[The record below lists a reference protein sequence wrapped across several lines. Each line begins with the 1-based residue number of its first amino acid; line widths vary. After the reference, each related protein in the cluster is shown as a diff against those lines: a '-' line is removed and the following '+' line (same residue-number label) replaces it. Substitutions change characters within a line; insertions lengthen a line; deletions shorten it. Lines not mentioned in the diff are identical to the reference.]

1 MLRTKWALAALALVV
16 VAVAVGPASAKEA
29 LPSTLPLPTA
39 WQPEGIAIKGHM
51 FYVGSIPTGSVYRG
65 DLRTGQ
71 GAPYIVRSG
80 RAATGLEVK
89 GNRLFV
95 SGAGTGKAFVYNVAT
110 KEDIATYTFDPGF
123 INDVVVTKRG
133 AYFTNSNVA
142 ALFRIP
148 IGEGGQL
155 GSTPQRIPLTGVFQL
170 QSGFNAN
177 GIDATRN
184 GKWLIIVQSN
194 TGKLFRVNPST
205 GATVEI
211 TLGGGSVP
219 NGDGI
224 LLDKT
229 NRLFVVQNQLNQIAV
244 IDLNKDLTS
253 GTIVSLIKDPRFRIP
268 TTIDDYKKFLYAVNA
283 KFGSPP
289 ATTSYEVVQVAKP
302 AKAKKAKKK
311 DDD

>member
-1 MLRTKWALAALALVV
+1 MPRRKAALAALA
-16 VAVAVGPASAKEA
+16 VALVAVGVGPAGAKDA
-29 LPSTLPLPTA
+29 LPSTIPLPRA
-39 WQPEGIAIKGHM
+39 WQPEGIAIKGHT

-71 GAPYIVRSG
+71 GAPFIVRTG
-80 RAATGLEVK
+80 RAATGLEAK

-95 SGAGTGKAFVYNVAT
+95 SGAGTGKAFVYNAT
-110 KEDIATYTFDPGF
+110 SGADIATYTFDPGF
-123 INDVVVTKRG
+123 INDVVVTSNG

-148 IGEGGQL
+148 IQDGQL
-155 GSTPQRIPLTGVFQL
+155 GSTPQRIPLTGDFKL

-211 TLGGGSVP
+211 DLGGGSVP

-224 LLDKT
+224 LLDKK

-244 IDLNKDLTS
+244 IDLNKELTS
-253 GTIVSLIKDPRFRIP
+253 GKIVSLIKDSRFAIP

-283 KFGSPP
+283 RFGSPP
-289 ATTSYEVVQVAKP
+289 ASTDYQVVQVAKP
-302 AKAKKAKKK
+302 AKAKKK

>member
-1 MLRTKWALAALALVV
+1 MLRRNAALAVVALAV
-16 VAVAVGPASAKEA
+16 VAVGVGPAGAKQA
-29 LPSTLPLPTA
+29 LPSTLPLPRA
-39 WQPEGIAIKGHM
+39 WQPEGIAIKDHH
-51 FYVGSIPTGSVYRG
+51 FYVGSIPTGSIYRG

-71 GAPYIVRSG
+71 GAPYIVRTG
-80 RAATGLEVK
+80 RAATGIEAK

-95 SGAGTGKAFVYNVAT
+95 SGAATGKAFVYNIAT

-123 INDVVVTKRG
+123 INDVVVTKNG

-148 IGEGGQL
+148 IQGGQV
-155 GSTPQRIPLTGVFQL
+155 GATPQRIPLTGDFTL

-184 GKWLIIVQSN
+184 GRWLIIVQSN

-211 TLGGGSVP
+211 TLTGGNVL

-224 LLDKT
+224 LLDKK

-253 GTIVSLIKDPRFRIP
+253 GKIVSLIKDARFAIP
-268 TTIDDYKKFLYAVNA
+268 TTIDDYKGFLYAVNA
-283 KFGSPP
+283 RFGSPP
-289 ATTSYEVVQVAKP
+289 ATTDYQVVQVSKP
-302 AKAKKAKKK
+302 AKAKKKNG
-311 DDD
+311 

>member
-1 MLRTKWALAALALVV
+1 MLRRNAALAALALVV
-16 VAVAVGPASAKEA
+16 MAVGVGPAGAKQA
-29 LPSTLPLPTA
+29 LPSTLPLPRA
-39 WQPEGIAIKGHM
+39 WQPEGISIKGHN
-51 FYVGSIPTGSVYRG
+51 FYVGSIATGSVYRG

-71 GAPYIVRSG
+71 GAPYIVRTG
-80 RAATGLEVK
+80 RAAIGLEAK

-95 SGAGTGKAFVYNVAT
+95 SGGNTGRAFVYNIAT
-110 KEDIATYTFDPGF
+110 KEDVATYTFDPGF
-123 INDVVVTKRG
+123 INDVVVTRNG

-148 IGEGGQL
+148 IQGGQL
-155 GSTPQRIPLTGVFQL
+155 GSTPQRIPLTGAFQL
-170 QSGFNAN
+170 QPGFNTN

-184 GKWLIIVQSN
+184 GRWLIIVQSN

-205 GATVEI
+205 GVTVEI

-224 LLDKT
+224 LLDKK

-244 IDLNKDLTS
+244 IDLNNDLTS
-253 GTIVSLIKDPRFRIP
+253 GTIVSLIKDTRFRIP

-289 ATTSYEVVQVAKP
+289 ASTDYEVVQVAKP
-302 AKAKKAKKK
+302 AKAKRK
-311 DDD
+311 

>member
-1 MLRTKWALAALALVV
+1 MLRRNAALAVVALVV
-16 VAVAVGPASAKEA
+16 VAAGVGPAGAKQA

-71 GAPYIVRSG
+71 GAPFIVRTG

-95 SGAGTGKAFVYNVAT
+95 SGAGSGKAFVYNAT
-110 KEDIATYTFDPGF
+110 SGADIATYTFDPGF
-123 INDVVVTKRG
+123 INDVVVTKNG
-133 AYFTNSNVA
+133 AYFTNSNLA
-142 ALFRIP
+142 ALFRVP
-148 IGEGGQL
+148 TQNGQL
-155 GSTPQRIPLTGVFQL
+155 GSTPQRIPLTGAFQL

-224 LLDKT
+224 LLDKK

-244 IDLNKDLTS
+244 IDLNKDLTA
-253 GTIVSLIKDPRFRIP
+253 GKIVSLIKDTRFRIP
-268 TTIDDYKKFLYAVNA
+268 TTIDDYKTFLYAVNA

-289 ATTSYEVVQVAKP
+289 ASTAYEVVQVAKP
-302 AKAKKAKKK
+302 AKAKKAKKNG
-311 DDD
+311 DG

>member
-1 MLRTKWALAALALVV
+1 MLRRNAAFAALVLVL
-16 VAVAVGPASAKEA
+16 VAVGVGPAVAKDA
-29 LPSTLPLPTA
+29 LPSTINLPTA
-39 WQPEGIAIKGHM
+39 WQPEGIAIKGHT

-71 GAPYIVRSG
+71 GAPFIVRTG

-89 GNRLFV
+89 GDRLFV
-95 SGAGTGKAFVYNVAT
+95 SGAGTGKAFVYNVKTGA
-110 KEDIATYTFDPGF
+110 DVATYTFDPGF
-123 INDVVVTKRG
+123 INDVVVTKNG

-148 IGEGGQL
+148 IQNGQL
-155 GSTPQRIPLTGVFQL
+155 GSTPQRIPLTGDFQL
-170 QSGFNAN
+170 VPPPAFNAN

-184 GKWLIIVQSN
+184 GKWLIIVQTA

-205 GATVEI
+205 GATVQI
-211 TLGGGSVP
+211 NLGGATVP

-224 LLDKT
+224 LLDKK

-253 GTIVSLIKDPRFRIP
+253 GKIVSLIKDTRFAIP

-289 ATTSYEVVQVAKP
+289 ASTKYEVVQVAKP
-302 AKAKKAKKK
+302 GKAKKK

>member
-1 MLRTKWALAALALVV
+1 
-16 VAVAVGPASAKEA
+16 
-29 LPSTLPLPTA
+29 
-39 WQPEGIAIKGHM
+39 
-51 FYVGSIPTGSVYRG
+51 
-65 DLRTGQ
+65 
-71 GAPYIVRSG
+71 
-80 RAATGLEVK
+80 
-89 GNRLFV
+89 V
-95 SGAGTGKAFVYNVAT
+95 SGAGTGKAFVYNNAT
-110 KEDIATYTFDPGF
+110 KADVATYTFDPGF
-123 INDVVVTKRG
+123 INDVVVTRNG

-148 IGEGGQL
+148 IQGGQL
-155 GSTPQRIPLTGVFQL
+155 GSTPQRIPLTGAFQL

-205 GATVEI
+205 GVTVEI
-211 TLGGGSVP
+211 TLNGGSVP

-224 LLDKT
+224 LLDKK

-253 GTIVSLIKDPRFRIP
+253 GTIVSLIKDARFRIP
-268 TTIDDYKKFLYAVNA
+268 TTIDDYKGFLYAVNA

-289 ATTSYEVVQVAKP
+289 ASTDYEVVQVAKP
-302 AKAKKAKKK
+302 AKAKKN
-311 DDD
+311 

>member
-1 MLRTKWALAALALVV
+1 MLRRNGALAALALVI
-16 VAVAVGPASAKEA
+16 VAVGVGPAGAKTA
-29 LPSTLPLPTA
+29 LPSTLALPPA
-39 WQPEGIAIKGHM
+39 WQPEGIAIKGHN

-71 GAPYIVRSG
+71 GAPLVVRTG

-89 GNRLFV
+89 GNRIFV
-95 SGAGTGKAFVYNVAT
+95 SGAGTGKAWVYNAT
-110 KEDIATYTFDPGF
+110 SGADIATYTFDPGF
-123 INDVVVTKRG
+123 INDVVVTKNG

-142 ALFRIP
+142 AIFRVP
-148 IGEGGQL
+148 IQGGQL
-155 GSTPQRIPLTGVFQL
+155 GSTPQRIPLTGAFQL
-170 QSGFNAN
+170 QTGFNAN

-205 GATVEI
+205 GVTVEI

-224 LLDKT
+224 LLDKK

-268 TTIDDYKKFLYAVNA
+268 TTIDDYKGFLYAVNA

-289 ATTSYEVVQVAKP
+289 ATTPYEVVQVAKP
-302 AKAKKAKKK
+302 AKAKKKHG
-311 DDD
+311 

>member
-1 MLRTKWALAALALVV
+1 MLRRNAALGALALVL
-16 VAVAVGPASAKEA
+16 VAVGVGPAGAKNA
-29 LPSTLPLPTA
+29 LPSTLQLPRA
-39 WQPEGIAIKGHM
+39 WQPEGISIKGHN

-71 GAPYIVRSG
+71 GAPYIVRTG
-80 RAATGLEVK
+80 RAAIGLEAK

-95 SGAGTGKAFVYNVAT
+95 SGGPTGRAFVYN
-110 KEDIATYTFDPGF
+110 IATRADVASYMFDPGF
-123 INDVVVTKRG
+123 INDVVVTKNG

-142 ALFRIP
+142 AIFRVP
-148 IGEGGQL
+148 IQGGQL
-155 GSTPQRIPLTGVFQL
+155 GSTPQRIPLTGAFQL

-205 GATVEI
+205 GVTVEI

-224 LLDKT
+224 LLDKK

-244 IDLNKDLTS
+244 IDLTKDLTS
-253 GTIVSLIKDPRFRIP
+253 GRIVSLIKDSRFAIP

-283 KFGSPP
+283 RFGSPP
-289 ATTSYEVVQVAKP
+289 ATTAYQVVQVPKP
-302 AKAKKAKKK
+302 AKAKK

>member
-1 MLRTKWALAALALVV
+1 MLRRNAAFAAVALVV
-16 VAVAVGPASAKEA
+16 VAVGVGPAGAKQA

-39 WQPEGIAIKGHM
+39 WQPEGIAIKGHN

-71 GAPYIVRSG
+71 GAPYIVRTG

-123 INDVVVTKRG
+123 INDVVVTRNG
-133 AYFTNSNVA
+133 AYFTNSNAA

-148 IGEGGQL
+148 IQNGQL
-155 GSTPQRIPLTGVFQL
+155 GSTPERIPLTGAFAL
-170 QSGFNAN
+170 QPGFNAN

-205 GATVEI
+205 GVTVEI

-224 LLDKT
+224 LLDKK

-253 GTIVSLIKDPRFRIP
+253 GTIVSLIKDTRFRIP
-268 TTIDDYKKFLYAVNA
+268 TTIDDYKGFLYAVNA

-289 ATTSYEVVQVAKP
+289 ATTPYEVVQVAKP
-302 AKAKKAKKK
+302 AKAKKK
-311 DDD
+311 DD

>member
-1 MLRTKWALAALALVV
+1 MLRTKWALAALAFVL
-16 VAVAVGPASAKEA
+16 VAVGVGPAVAKDA

-39 WQPEGIAIKGHM
+39 WQPEGIAIKGHT

-71 GAPYIVRSG
+71 GAPFIVRTG

-89 GNRLFV
+89 GNRIFV
-95 SGAGTGKAFVYNVAT
+95 SGAGTGKAFVYNAT
-110 KEDIATYTFDPGF
+110 TGADIATYTFDPGF
-123 INDVVVTKRG
+123 INDVAVTKNG

-148 IGEGGQL
+148 IQDGQL
-155 GSTPQRIPLTGVFQL
+155 GSTPQRIPLTGAFQL
-170 QSGFNAN
+170 QMGFNAN

-224 LLDKT
+224 LLDKK

-289 ATTSYEVVQVAKP
+289 ASTSYEVVQVAKP

>member
-1 MLRTKWALAALALVV
+1 MLRRNAVLGALALVL
-16 VAVAVGPASAKEA
+16 VAVGVGPAGAKNA
-29 LPSTLPLPTA
+29 LPSTLPLPRA
-39 WQPEGIAIKGHM
+39 WQPEGISIKDHR
-51 FYVGSIPTGSVYRG
+51 FYVGSIATGSVYRG

-71 GAPYIVRSG
+71 GAPYIERTGRS
-80 RAATGLEVK
+80 AIGLEAK

-95 SGAGTGKAFVYNVAT
+95 SGGNTGKAFVYTIST
-110 KEDIATYTFDPGF
+110 KQDVATYTFDPGF
-123 INDVVVTKRG
+123 INDVVVTKNG

-148 IGEGGQL
+148 VQNGQL
-155 GSTPQRIPLTGVFQL
+155 GSTPQRIPLTGAFQL

-184 GKWLIIVQSN
+184 GAWLIIVQSN

-224 LLDKT
+224 LLDKK

-268 TTIDDYKKFLYAVNA
+268 TTIDDYKGFLYAVNA

-289 ATTSYEVVQVAKP
+289 ATTTYEVVQVAKP
-302 AKAKKAKKK
+302 AKAKKKR
-311 DDD
+311 